1 MRTCEAPR
9 FVNRPASGDA
19 FHELDADVVH
29 VLADLVEVLLA
40 RGVLRSTDQP
50 PPAAQARLFA
60 RKDLRE

>member
-1 MRTCEAPR
+1 MRSTSSMPTSWVC
-9 FVNRPASGDA
+9 S
-19 FHELDADVVH
+19 
-29 VLADLVEVLLA
+29 ADLVEVLLA